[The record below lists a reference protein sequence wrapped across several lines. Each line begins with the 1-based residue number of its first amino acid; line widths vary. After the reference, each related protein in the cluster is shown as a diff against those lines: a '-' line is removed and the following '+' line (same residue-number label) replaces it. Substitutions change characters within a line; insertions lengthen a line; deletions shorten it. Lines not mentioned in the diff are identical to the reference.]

1 MKVKKVPMRTC
12 VVSRVSKPKQDL
24 IRVVKN
30 KNNEVSI
37 DITGKAPGRGAY
49 LTLDKDI
56 ILKAMKSKVLNRK
69 LEVEIPPKIYDDLLE
84 LIK

>member
-56 ILKAMKSKVLNRK
+56 ILKAIKSKVLNRK
-69 LEVEIPPKIYDDLLE
+69 LEVEIPQKIYDDLLE

>member
-69 LEVEIPPKIYDDLLE
+69 LEVEIPQKIYDDLLE